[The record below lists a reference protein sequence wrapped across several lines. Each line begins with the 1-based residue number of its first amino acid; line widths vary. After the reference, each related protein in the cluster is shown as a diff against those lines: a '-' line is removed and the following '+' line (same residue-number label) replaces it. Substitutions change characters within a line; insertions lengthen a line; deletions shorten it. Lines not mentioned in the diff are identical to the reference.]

1 MALTKIGT
9 ENIVK
14 SDERIIMSV
23 KQKYWS
29 NLFTNG
35 YKKRSCP
42 YVSMFQ
48 VRYSNYLKVASKLE
62 VFHTRQCNASQL

>member
-29 NLFTNG
+29 NLFTNS
-35 YKKRSCP
+35 YKKTILSVCK
-42 YVSMFQ
+42 YVPSTL
-48 VRYSNYLKVASKLE
+48 LKLFKGA
-62 VFHTRQCNASQL
+62 N